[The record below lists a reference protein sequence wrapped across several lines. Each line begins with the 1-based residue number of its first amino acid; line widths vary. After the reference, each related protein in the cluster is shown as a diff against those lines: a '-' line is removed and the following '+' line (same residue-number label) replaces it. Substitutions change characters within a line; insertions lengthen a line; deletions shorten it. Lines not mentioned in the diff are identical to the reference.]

1 MRNIELRTTNKFGVT
16 NTEKFN
22 GRKLTRFVAKEAAE
36 RNISEYQVIREL
48 FKNHFIT
55 YYSDKEI
62 TSYEFS
68 WRDEFNYKC
77 KNEQI
82 DIEVIDDEIFTRV
95 YREDGKYNYTNA
107 KGEALF
113 NEWFEFVGIFYE
125 GFAIV
130 QREDYLCN
138 FIDKQGNILSD
149 EWFYSV
155 DIFQD
160 GFAVVQRTN
169 GELCKIDKTG
179 KIVIRK

>member
-1 MRNIELRTTNKFGVT
+1 MRNIELRTRNKFGVT
-16 NTEKFN
+16 NIEKFN
-22 GRKLTRFVAKEAAE
+22 GRKLTRLVKKEAAE
-36 RNISEYQVIREL
+36 RNISEYQVLREL
-48 FKNHFIT
+48 FNNHFIT

-95 YREDGKYNYTNA
+95 YRKDGKYNYTNA
-107 KGEALF
+107 KGEPLF
-113 NEWFEFVGIFYE
+113 NEWFEWVDIFHE
-125 GFAIV
+125 GLAIV

-138 FIDKQGNILSD
+138 FIDKQGNILSE

-160 GFAVVQRTN
+160 GFARVQRTN
-169 GELCKIDKTG
+169 GEQAKIDKNG
-179 KIVIRK
+179 KIVSE

>member
-1 MRNIELRTTNKFGVT
+1 MRNIELRTRNKFGVT
-16 NTEKFN
+16 NIEKFN
-22 GRKLTRFVAKEAAE
+22 GRKLTRLVKKEAAE
-36 RNISEYQVIREL
+36 RNISEYQVLREL
-48 FKNHFIT
+48 FNNHFIT

-95 YREDGKYNYTNA
+95 YRKDGKYNYTNA
-107 KGEALF
+107 KGEPLF
-113 NEWFEFVGIFYE
+113 NEWFEWVDIFHE
-125 GFAIV
+125 GLAIV

-138 FIDKQGNILSD
+138 FIDKQGNILSE

-160 GFAVVQRTN
+160 GFATVQRAN
-169 GELCKIDKTG
+169 GEQAKIDKNG
-179 KIVIRK
+179 KIVSK